1 MPAGVS
7 LSQSRRNP
15 SARCTWSPNVCTS
28 QLITLASHA
37 SADFDLT
44 VTATSHDDHQ
54 TTTSAAQQIHVAV
67 APEAPVLTVADASG
81 NEDTAISLA
90 GKISATVDG
99 GETITYT
106 ISGIPAGAR
115 SEEHT
120 SELQSHSEL
129 VCRLL

>member
-1 MPAGVS
+1 MADKISGWVECGGVIFCSISGIPAGAS
-7 LSQSRRNP
+7 LNQGTLNQDGSYTLSP
-15 SARCTWSPNVCTS
+15 SDLSGLT
-28 QLITLASHA
+28 ITLASHA

-90 GKISATVDG
+90 GKDRKSV
-99 GETITYT
+99 
-106 ISGIPAGAR
+106 
-115 SEEHT
+115 
-120 SELQSHSEL
+120 
-129 VCRLL
+129 V